1 MSNSDLTLHGR
12 LVEAPELR
20 FTPQGKAVANVTIAV
35 NERIKDG
42 DQWKDGE
49 ASFIRATAWGQMAE
63 AMTEAGLEKGELVLA
78 TGILKVRKW
87 EKDGKTGTSTE
98 ITLDDIGRS
107 LKWVNKKE
115 KKESKSAAYEDQ
127 PPF

>member
-1 MSNSDLTLHGR
+1 
-12 LVEAPELR
+12 
-20 FTPQGKAVANVTIAV
+20 
-35 NERIKDG
+35 
-42 DQWKDGE
+42 
-49 ASFIRATAWGQMAE
+49 MAE
-63 AMTEAGLEKGELVLA
+63 AMVEAGLEKGELILA